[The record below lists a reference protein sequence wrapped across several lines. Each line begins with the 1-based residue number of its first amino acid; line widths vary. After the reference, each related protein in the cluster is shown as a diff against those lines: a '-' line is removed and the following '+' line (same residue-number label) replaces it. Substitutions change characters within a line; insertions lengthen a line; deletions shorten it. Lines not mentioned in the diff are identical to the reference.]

1 MGATI
6 YGVSS
11 VKKFIKIPQRKLL
24 SGFLSINVRNHS
36 DNDTKDDFVQ
46 AAYDDSGL
54 WSGTDWDRRWG
65 YPFAN
70 VRPDDQGR
78 DGYKHSFADYD
89 TFLFFVAGG
98 MVLDAPVFSGST
110 VSVANLD
117 AGGFDDNTVD
127 TWYPSAQVSHTCQH
141 FIKYHLVS
149 RINNASGFE
158 VTDYYKHRAM
168 RTKTFEADD
177 ETYDNADI
185 VKEPVDFENATH
197 SRAGVW
203 DRYVLSNGVY
213 DGEDVLGNS
222 FTPANPDNGAADT
235 TFAHGASFVA
245 GNDLS
250 TDNNNTYFTPVDKI
264 RIYGTHHSVM
274 PVQAAGSSGGGF
286 STGDIVFSNRG
297 GLGYLH
303 QQDFWNLVIEVGMR
317 GVHDGYNDASGPSS
331 TNYEA
336 DDEWIKTRVNVF
348 FQPFGE
354 TASFDVA
361 DSLHTS

>member
-11 VKKFIKIPQRKLL
+11 VKKFIKIPQRKLI
-24 SGFLSINVRNHS
+24 SGFLSVNVRNHS

-54 WSGTDWDRRWG
+54 WSGTDWDRRWA

-98 MVLDAPVFSGST
+98 MVLDDPVFSGST
-110 VSVANLD
+110 VASAALS
-117 AGGFDDNTVD
+117 AAGFDETHDNL
-127 TWYPSAQVSHTCQH
+127 WYPSAQVSHTCQH

-158 VTDYYKHRAM
+158 VTDYHKHRAM

-185 VKEPVDFENATH
+185 VKEPVDFENTTH

-203 DRYVLSNGVY
+203 DRYVLSNGIY

-222 FTPANPDNGAADT
+222 FTPAALVNGASFT
-235 TFAHGASFVA
+235 TPAYGASFVE

-264 RIYGTHHSVM
+264 RIYGTHYSVI
-274 PVQAAGSSGGGF
+274 PAQACDTGTASF
-286 STGDIVFSNRG
+286 DVGDIVFSNDAS
-297 GLGYLH
+297 LGYRH
-303 QQDFWNLVIEVGMR
+303 EQDFWNLVIEVGMR
-317 GVHDGYNDASGPSS
+317 GVHDGYNDGSGPSS

-354 TASFDVA
+354 TASFDVS